1 MINEVKWHTTKIEH
15 WKNNNIKYNTNNN
28 DNKNNDTNKYNNNNN
43 NNNNN
48 YDNLFDQHIWALS
61 FRDRHGYRLFD
72 TSYPYKYSNLYPFCN
87 PFKYSTQYLFSIAL
101 LPSLWCSFIL
111 EKCLFSV
118 SLLYENNQHLKNDS
132 KDGEGPL

>member
-1 MINEVKWHTTKIEH
+1 MINEVKWHTNKIEH

-28 DNKNNDTNKYNNNNN
+28 DNKNNDTNKKNNNNNN

-87 PFKYSTQYLFSIAL
+87 PFKYSTLYLFSYRSITIPL
-101 LPSLWCSFIL
+101 VFIYPR
-111 EKCLFSV
+111 KIFIFGFITVWKQPAS
-118 SLLYENNQHLKNDS
+118 
-132 KDGEGPL
+132 